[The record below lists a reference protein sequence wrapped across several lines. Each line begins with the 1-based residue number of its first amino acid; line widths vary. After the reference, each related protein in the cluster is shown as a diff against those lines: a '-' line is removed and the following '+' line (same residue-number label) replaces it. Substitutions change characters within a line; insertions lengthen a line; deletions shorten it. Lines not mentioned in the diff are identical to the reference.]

1 MGNSLSLL
9 NRLAISANWSLKV
22 LKRQKILLSLLS
34 YAQESLPSISFVK
47 LVFLLRKETDFST
60 DSTFY
65 DFIPYKFGP
74 FSFTL
79 YHELANLKSQGF
91 LNHENGTISLCS
103 EKISAAK
110 KIIADISG
118 SSQRI
123 VRNMMMCHSEKNKDV
138 LLKEV
143 YDRYPWY
150 ASRSQILES
159 RKKPVSPKH
168 DVESVIYTVGYE
180 GKSVDAFFNNILQNS
195 IELIIDVR
203 SNPVSRRY
211 GFSKKKFSEIA
222 EELGIIYIHMPEL
235 GIPSKHR
242 TNLNDFSSYQNL
254 LMLYEND
261 ILPSNETSVVN
272 ISTLVRKNIS
282 ALMCMEKDFR
292 CCHRSRLAKI
302 VSQKSGLN
310 VRHI

>member
-1 MGNSLSLL
+1 M
-9 NRLAISANWSLKV
+9 

-47 LVFLLRKETDFST
+47 LVFLLRKETDFSN

-65 DFIPYKFGP
+65 DFMPYKFGP

-91 LNHENGTISLCS
+91 VKHENGKISLCS
-103 EKISAAK
+103 ENVLSTKKVIS
-110 KIIADISG
+110 DIPWA
-118 SSQRI
+118 SQKI
-123 VRNMMMCHSEKNKDV
+123 VRNMMISNGEKDKDT

-150 ASRSQILES
+150 ATRSEILEL
-159 RKKPVSPKH
+159 RKQSVAH
-168 DVESVIYTVGYE
+168 NNCVESVIYTVGYE
-180 GKSVDAFFNNILQNS
+180 GKSVDGFFNNILQNS

-203 SNPVSRRY
+203 SNPISRRY

-222 EELGIIYIHMPEL
+222 EELGISYIHMPEL

-242 TNLNDFSSYQNL
+242 TNLNDYSSYQNL
-254 LMLYEND
+254 LTFYEKEV
-261 ILPSNETSVVN
+261 LPSCETSINKVG
-272 ISTLVRKNIS
+272 ILMREKAA
-282 ALMCMEKDFR
+282 ALMCMEKDYR

-302 VSQKSGLN
+302 VSQKSGLS